1 MLDFSVYQGTE
12 LNDLGTLAQS
22 AGAKGTLAFIP
33 KNLLSA
39 KRVVIVIKKK
49 NGESATLS
57 CSLGISD
64 SVRKA
69 IEGGMPKAKILAALS
84 KLHILEGDSEI
95 PYLCAPAG
103 EGAGLEE
110 FVVETLAKDA
120 TATYEALVAF

>member
-12 LNDLGTLAQS
+12 LTDLGTLAQS
-22 AGAKGTLAFIP
+22 AGVKGTLAFIE
-33 KNLLSA
+33 KNLLSN
-39 KRVVIVIKKK
+39 KRVVVVIKKK

-57 CSLGISD
+57 CSTGISA

-69 IEGGMPKAKILAALS
+69 VENGLPKAKILGVLA
-84 KLHILEGDSEI
+84 KLHILEGESEI

-110 FVVETLAKDA
+110 FTVEALAKDT
-120 TATYEALVAF
+120 TASYEALIAF